1 MASQPQSAL
10 PLVLPFI
17 WPLSVRC
24 HPVGQ
29 VTQEADIMLI
39 MHLPP
44 IQLFGVTV
52 FVLAENVSLLGTE
65 ARVGTAPQLNLSLCL
80 YASLPY
86 MSVQRALPTKYPA
99 RYAPSWSLL
108 P

>member
-1 MASQPQSAL
+1 M
-10 PLVLPFI
+10 
-17 WPLSVRC
+17 
-24 HPVGQ
+24 GQ

-52 FVLAENVSLLGTE
+52 FVMAENVSLLGSQ

-80 YASLPY
+80 YPSLPY

-99 RYAPSWSLL
+99 CYAPSWSLL